1 MFYRALFVCLQSVA
15 EVTRNYQDWV
25 VCEDRGAETEL
36 KQGDK
41 SYLEVNCSHTF
52 ILLFYQVIYAI
63 YILLF
68 TFNFFFHSNESDTIY
83 MYPLFVVPNEK

>member
-1 MFYRALFVCLQSVA
+1 MALFVCLQSVA

-25 VCEDRGAETEL
+25 VCEDQGAETEL

-41 SYLEVNCSHTF
+41 SYLEVNCSHAF

-68 TFNFFFHSNESDTIY
+68 TFNFFFFIQMNQIPYTCI
-83 MYPLFVVPNEK
+83 LFL